1 MLLGLIEDRMTA
13 IAEALARHAAAT
25 VASRAKGDGSITFEM
40 RTAAGTPFSLRGDE
54 KRLLA
59 SVDWPRIP
67 VPHSGVVIA
76 GRVAT
81 EIEKKRWNPL
91 PTAIPICFSISREPD
106 VLARSLVTRLLHK
119 GDLFYARTVLAL
131 PEMTRIAE
139 ERYARESRLA
149 RRRALSA
156 SDLRNYLDDIHI
168 ELDGEPWNLATL
180 KRIAEILR
188 NADYEVR
195 EPGETFEHRQGE
207 RNPTPVP

>member
-1 MLLGLIEDRMTA
+1 MTA
-13 IAEALARHAAAT
+13 IAEALARQEAAT

-54 KRLLA
+54 TKLRA
-59 SVDWPRIP
+59 RVDWPRIP
-67 VPHSGVVIA
+67 VPCSGVVIA
-76 GRVAT
+76 REVAT

-91 PTAIPICFSISREPD
+91 PTAIPIAFCISRDPD

-119 GDLFYARTVLAL
+119 GDLFYARTVMAL
-131 PEMTRIAE
+131 PAITRMAE
-139 ERYARESRLA
+139 EKHARESRQVRRLA
-149 RRRALSA
+149 QSA

-195 EPGETFEHRQGE
+195 EPGLQ
-207 RNPTPVP
+207 PPPKLP